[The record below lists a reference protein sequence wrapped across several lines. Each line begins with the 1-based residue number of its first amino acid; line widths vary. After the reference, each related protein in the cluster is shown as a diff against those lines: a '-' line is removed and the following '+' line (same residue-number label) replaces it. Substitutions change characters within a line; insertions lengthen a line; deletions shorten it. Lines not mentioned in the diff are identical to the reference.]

1 MHNSEMRYERMSNHG
16 RFWKIFGGA
25 MILAVV
31 AGVVVGFNDIR
42 RYIKISTM

>member
-1 MHNSEMRYERMSNHG
+1 MSNGEMGYEKRSHQS

-25 MILAVV
+25 MMLAVV
-31 AGVVVGFNDIR
+31 AGVVASFGDIR